1 MCGVSTSF
9 LTRPIPPSGGGGTGE
24 KEVWARR
31 SSGRFISRG
40 PSNPGHPTPSTGFRR
55 EDMPAFAAAASSQ
68 NGGKRSKSWGVGW
81 LNPCQPPL
89 AIMPRLISPRK
100 LTLGSRLDVKLLWI
114 EMIRRVGSA
123 TARFAK
129 PLRAQTY
136 NIARQG
142 QERGGR
148 VQNLLAAL

>member
-1 MCGVSTSF
+1 MLASLQTFGQDQIEQRGHSVALGVMRERERGLSVVMCGVSTSF

-55 EDMPAFAAAASSQ
+55 EDMPAFAAAAASSQ
-68 NGGKRSKSWGVGW
+68 NGGKMSKSWGVGW

-89 AIMPRLISPRK
+89 AIMPRLIFPENS
-100 LTLGSRLDVKLLWI
+100 LLGADS
-114 EMIRRVGSA
+114 
-123 TARFAK
+123 T
-129 PLRAQTY
+129 
-136 NIARQG
+136 
-142 QERGGR
+142 
-148 VQNLLAAL
+148 